1 MAKTPQTRNEFPV
14 VLMHGAAGWGESEW
28 LTKLVPYFGFFKSD
42 VLKLYRG
49 LGYEAY
55 VPTSG
60 PFTDS
65 WVRACDLY
73 AQLVGGTTDYGK
85 AFAERTGANRY
96 GRTYPGLIK
105 DWGTL
110 DKRGKRKKIVLISHS
125 YGAPAMRVFLSLL
138 AYGNEAERNA
148 TPEDEL
154 SDLFKGGKEDWV
166 HAATTLA
173 GVHNGLSLVQFF
185 PNGLLRPLW
194 GGLLFVLS
202 LLFDYVGL
210 AKRIW
215 DMKLDAYGLTAE
227 PGKTT
232 SLSDKLKGAVMIG
245 KEKLGSMAY
254 ETSFEGA
261 EELAKNFPLPY
272 DKVYYFAH
280 CGNAMKKNGEHYNY
294 VPDKE
299 SFMLSRVFAY
309 ATGAVKRPSVGL
321 TDEWLP
327 CDGLVPVLSAR
338 APKGEPQEDFV
349 SLENCK
355 PGIWYKMP
363 IEKKDHHS
371 FEGSGEDPKVY
382 AKFMTEVLKRM
393 ENLPTV
399 D

>member
-1 MAKTPQTRNEFPV
+1 MKKPNTLNAYPI

-28 LTKLVPYFGFFKSD
+28 LTKLVPYYGFFRSN

-60 PFTDS
+60 PFTGG
-65 WVRACDLY
+65 WARACDLY
-73 AQLVGGTTDYGK
+73 AQLKGGTTDYGK
-85 AFAERTGANRY
+85 AYAERTGCERY
-96 GRTYPGLIK
+96 GRTYKGLIP
-105 DWGTL
+105 DWGNL
-110 DKRGKRKKIVLISHS
+110 DTNGKIKKICLISHS
-125 YGAPAMRVFLSLL
+125 YGTPAMRVFISLL
-138 AYGNEAERNA
+138 AYGSEEERA
-148 TPEDEL
+148 VTPENEL

-166 HAATTLA
+166 HAATTMA

-194 GGLLFVLS
+194 GGLMFVLS
-202 LLFDYVGL
+202 LLFDYVGI

-215 DMKLDAYGLTAE
+215 DMKLDPYRLTTE
-227 PGKTT
+227 PGKHT
-232 SLSDKLKGAVMIG
+232 SLKEKLNGAVILG
-245 KEKLGSMAY
+245 KEKTGSMAY
-254 ETSFEGA
+254 DTSFEGA
-261 EELAKNFPLPY
+261 KALAEKFPFPS

-280 CGNAMKKNGEHYNY
+280 AGCAVAKNGDHYNY
-294 VPDKE
+294 LPDKE
-299 SFMLSRVFAY
+299 SFMLSRFLAP

-327 CDGLVPVLSAR
+327 SDGLVPVMSAR
-338 APKGEPQEDFV
+338 APLGEPQEDFT

-382 AKFMTEVLKRM
+382 EAFMTGVLERM
-393 ENLPTV
+393 ENLPSI